1 MYIGWAAFVSNV
13 LATFSL
19 CCSICGGEF
28 EEAMLHE
35 ETKNPFGPDQDSKD
49 YEDWH
54 KPVYRSSEKGI
65 LGTYKK
71 QIGLTAKDVMQKDYW
86 DNMLNL

>member
-1 MYIGWAAFVSNV
+1 M
-13 LATFSL
+13 
-19 CCSICGGEF
+19 GGFPKHKELMTDHYYAG

-35 ETKNPFGPDQDSKD
+35 EAKNPFGPDSDAKD

-86 DNMLNL
+86 DNMMNL